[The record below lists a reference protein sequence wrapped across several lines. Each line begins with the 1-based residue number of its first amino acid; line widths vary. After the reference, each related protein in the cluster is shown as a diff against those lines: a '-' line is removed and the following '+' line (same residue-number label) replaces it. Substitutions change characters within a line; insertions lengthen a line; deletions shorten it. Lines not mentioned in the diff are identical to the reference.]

1 MTWGAF
7 NKDEL
12 LYNVESRLRKSN
24 SKFNVYFGERLK
36 NFELFHK
43 YEWIFNDRFSFSILY
58 NYFHFE
64 MIINPY

>member
-24 SKFNVYFGERLK
+24 PKFNVYFGERLK
-36 NFELFHK
+36 NFELFYK
-43 YEWIFNDRFSFSILY
+43 YEWIFNDRFSFSIL
-58 NYFHFE
+58 
-64 MIINPY
+64 